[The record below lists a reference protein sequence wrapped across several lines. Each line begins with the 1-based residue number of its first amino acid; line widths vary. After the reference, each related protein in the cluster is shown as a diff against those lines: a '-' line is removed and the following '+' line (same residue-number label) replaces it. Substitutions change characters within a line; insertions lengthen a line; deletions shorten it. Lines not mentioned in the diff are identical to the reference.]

1 MFRRNSNINDLI
13 NRFEV
18 TNTDDF
24 DMTENVRQ
32 PQSYVRVN
40 RMQNGD
46 ENFGNDEN
54 RSIVRAYS
62 NTNNIDS
69 AVFVR
74 RTTNVSMSVVKEFIK
89 QLLFRISAILE
100 MISRFPF
107 PRMSVMSFG
116 LTSLLAVFIAPR
128 GFTDKVLYPGFKIL
142 FTIIYPAYRSFKAVR
157 NKNLKEYLKWLVFWI
172 VYALFTCLE
181 LVTDALLP
189 WFPFYNEIKVIFLIW
204 LLGPSS
210 RGSMK
215 IYKNIIHP
223 ILVSR
228 EQEIDDMI
236 QLAQEHGYMQVFR
249 LSSKSVNYA
258 NKIIMQDAK
267 TDSSFIV
274 SRQLMQNI
282 SLSNLSDV
290 GTNQS
295 IDDNDDIQHMRR
307 YSIEKMPIYG
317 NNQMNYSY
325 ENLESRRKPSFDYK
339 YDDMM
344 SSGYSSPISP
354 SYQRY
359 PITHSQHHQ
368 RGAFIEENAGTDI
381 SRKITVPES
390 NQVFEQPPS
399 TPRKASIKELTA
411 DEIILAYRKL
421 QMENV
426 EKATEAKET
435 TKNDADYN
443 EFLEWMKLKRN
454 NEMSAI
460 KENNL
465 PLATPSNH
473 KLVEK
478 VNDDINVANC
488 MDDKSL
494 VDEVSVSNSKADD
507 VNVTNLMVQ
516 KPEENLDCLVN
527 SSSSIPDDSS
537 FLSIED
543 EEVVTN
549 EQLENTKIDDK
560 VIETDKTESDQE
572 EVEFDEFKD
581 AVSEDE
587 DKEYLNVPLIIQE
600 DNETTEIAPESKN
613 NELKIN
619 NEKVQTETL
628 IPKIIEDA
636 VAHDSDK
643 IMKETE
649 TNTVN
654 AKMMLT
660 NDPLQIV
667 THLSSSS
674 VSLAS
679 SLDGSENKVKRP
691 AKHSK
696 GRAPQPPAASS
707 TSNEI
712 LPIRLM

>member
-1 MFRRNSNINDLI
+1 MYRKTANINDLI

-18 TNTDDF
+18 TNNTDDF

-32 PQSYVRVN
+32 QQSYVRVN

-62 NTNNIDS
+62 KTNNIDS
-69 AVFVR
+69 AVFAR
-74 RTTNVSMSVVKEFIK
+74 RSNVSMSGVKEFIK
-89 QLLFRISAILE
+89 QLLYRISALLE

-128 GFTDKVLYPGFKIL
+128 SFTDRVLYPGFKIL

-172 VYALFTCLE
+172 VYALFTCIE

-204 LLGPSS
+204 ILGPTS

-274 SRQLMQNI
+274 SHQLMQNI

-290 GTNQS
+290 GTIQS
-295 IDDNDDIQHMRR
+295 VDDNDDIHHMRR

-317 NNQMNYSY
+317 NNQVNYCY

-339 YDDMM
+339 YDGMM
-344 SSGYSSPISP
+344 SSGFSSPTSP
-354 SYQRY
+354 SYHHY
-359 PITHSQHHQ
+359 PISQHQ
-368 RGAFIEENAGTDI
+368 KGAFIEENVGTDI
-381 SRKITVPES
+381 SRKLKAPEC
-390 NQVFEQPPS
+390 NQIDEQPS
-399 TPRKASIKELTA
+399 TPRLELTA

-435 TKNDADYN
+435 TKNDVDYK
-443 EFLEWMKLKRN
+443 EFLKWMEVKRN
-454 NEMSAI
+454 NEKSAF

-465 PLATPSNH
+465 PLATSSNH
-473 KLVEK
+473 KDEKK
-478 VNDDINVANC
+478 VNDDINVTSC
-488 MDDKSL
+488 MDNKSL

-516 KPEENLDCLVN
+516 KREENLEYLVN
-527 SSSSIPDDSS
+527 SSSSIPDDSN
-537 FLSIED
+537 FLSFD
-543 EEVVTN
+543 EVVTN
-549 EQLENTKIDDK
+549 EQLETTKVGDT
-560 VIETDKTESDQE
+560 VIETDKTDQE
-572 EVEFDEFKD
+572 EIEFDEFKD
-581 AVSEDE
+581 AVSDDE
-587 DKEYLNVPLIIQE
+587 HKEYLKIPLIIQE
-600 DNETTEIAPESKN
+600 DNEATELDEECTN
-613 NELKIN
+613 NELKIM
-619 NEKVQTETL
+619 NEEVQTETL
-628 IPKIIEDA
+628 IPTIIEES
-636 VAHDSDK
+636 VTHVSD
-643 IMKETE
+643 INMNVKETE

-654 AKMMLT
+654 AKIMLT

-696 GRAPQPPAASS
+696 GRAPQPPAPS

-712 LPIRLM
+712 LPIQLM